1 MWMVGSPRS
10 GSTWLLRL
18 LVYPW
23 GVGQT
28 PSGIDPSRWLPRG
41 PNAVPINESYLPL
54 HLGPLREQP
63 VPTAQIDSSRL
74 LLNDMRAADPAYF
87 FSNEYRDVWMDGIRR
102 LSLERFGAQVER
114 AAAEHD
120 LDDPL
125 VLIKEPN
132 GSHAAHLIAEIHPMC
147 RMIFLLRDGR
157 DVVDSMLEA
166 DSPGG
171 WRTSNEGVQVLETPA
186 DRLAAIRRQ
195 AYLWLVRTVAVER
208 ACEALGPDRWIQVR
222 YEDLLADT
230 AGELERL
237 QSWLGI
243 TRSPKQIQRAVRAN
257 RFGSV
262 RNRLRGSRKG
272 IRAASPGL
280 WQENMSA
287 AEQSAMGKLLDA
299 KLIELGYEA

>member
-1 MWMVGSPRS
+1 MVGSPRS

-28 PSGIDPSRWLPRG
+28 PTGIDPSRWLPAG
-41 PNAVPINESYLPL
+41 PDAVPVNESYLPL
-54 HLGPLREQP
+54 HLGPLRDVTVAPEE
-63 VPTAQIDSSRL
+63 VDSARL
-74 LLNDMRAADPAYF
+74 LLNDQRQADPSYF
-87 FSNEYRDVWMDGIRR
+87 FSNEYRDVWSEGVRR
-102 LSLERFGAQVER
+102 LTLERFGAQVDR
-114 AAAEHD
+114 AVEQHGMT
-120 LDDPL
+120 DPL

-132 GSHAAHLIAEIHPMC
+132 GSHAADVVARLLPRC

-171 WRTSNEGVQVLETPA
+171 WRTNNEGVRVLATPE
-186 DRLAAIRRQ
+186 DRLEAIRRQ
-195 AYLWLVRTVAVER
+195 AYLWLVRTVSVER
-208 ACEALGPDRWIQVR
+208 ACAALGPDRWIQVR

-230 AGELERL
+230 EGQLARL
-237 QSWLGI
+237 QGWLGI
-243 TRSPKQIQRAVRAN
+243 TRTPKQVARAAHAN

-272 IRAASPGL
+272 VRAASPGL
-280 WQENMSA
+280 WRQNMN
-287 AEQSAMGKLLDA
+287 AEEQAVLGELLNA
-299 KLIELGYEA
+299 KLTQLGYRV